1 MANSKKTSKKTIK
14 SQLTERMEKTFSDLA
29 QPLGKT
35 KFRRNIKKAV
45 KALSQNLKE
54 IEETASK
61 KLKKLAVEKIK
72 KHPKPENSLN

>member
-1 MANSKKTSKKTIK
+1 MANSKKISKKTIK
-14 SQLTERMEKTFSDLA
+14 SQLTERMEKAFSDLA

-54 IEETASK
+54 IEETTSK
-61 KLKKLAVEKIK
+61 KVKKVAVEKVGK
-72 KHPKPENSLN
+72 NLKPENSLN